1 CGKEDAT
8 WADFDSW

>member
-1 CGKEDAT
+1 CAKEHAT

>member
-1 CGKEDAT
+1 CVKEDAT